1 MNQPKMANVSFNYC
15 YLIDKIVYRKEIED
29 ASRWV
34 REKMDWLEKLKDDDL
49 GGEDYDDNVDL
60 LRNASRE
67 AETRKM
73 TVDAL
78 SNKVNV
84 VKADVSD
91 QVSIP
96 STFIVDPVKKARSF
110 FDDFQTIQLFG
121 RAHLEN

>member
-1 MNQPKMANVSFNYC
+1 
-15 YLIDKIVYRKEIED
+15 
-29 ASRWV
+29 
-34 REKMDWLEKLKDDDL
+34 MDWLEKLKDDDL
-49 GGEDYDDNVDL
+49 GGEDYEDNVDL

-91 QVSIP
+91 QVLIQP
-96 STFIVDPVKKARSF
+96 SLMAHWKDRSF
-110 FDDFQTIQLFG
+110 FDSWKTI
-121 RAHLEN
+121 